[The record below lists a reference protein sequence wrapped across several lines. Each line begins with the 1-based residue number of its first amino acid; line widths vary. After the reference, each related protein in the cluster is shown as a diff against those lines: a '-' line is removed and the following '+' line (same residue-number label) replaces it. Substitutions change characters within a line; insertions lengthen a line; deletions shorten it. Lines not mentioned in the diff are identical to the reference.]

1 MFVGEIQVETWT
13 YIVADSGL
21 LVDDQR
27 GYTDV
32 LQPCCDLKARAPVTD
47 DEHSRI
53 IARKLS
59 LLAAVLFPS
68 TMIGLIVPECTDLLA

>member
-1 MFVGEIQVETWT
+1 VAEIQVETWT

-27 GYTDV
+27 GYTDE
-32 LQPCCDLKARAPVTD
+32 LQPCCDLKARVPRAD

-53 IARKLS
+53 IVRKLN
-59 LLAAVLFPS
+59 LLAADLFPS
-68 TMIGLIVPECTDLLA
+68 TMIGLIIPERTDLP

>member
-1 MFVGEIQVETWT
+1 VAEIQAETWT

-27 GYTDV
+27 GYTDA
-32 LQPCCDLKARAPVTD
+32 LQPRRDLKARVPRTD

-53 IARKLS
+53 TARKLN
-59 LLAAVLFPS
+59 LFAADLFPS
-68 TMIGLIVPECTDLLA
+68 TMIGLIIPERTDLP